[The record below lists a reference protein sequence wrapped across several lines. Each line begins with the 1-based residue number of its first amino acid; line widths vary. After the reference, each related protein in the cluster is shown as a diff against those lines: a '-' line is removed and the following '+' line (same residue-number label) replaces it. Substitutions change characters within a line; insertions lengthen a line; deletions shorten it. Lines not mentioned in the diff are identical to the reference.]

1 MKKSLNV
8 KSIVVLTAICGVI
21 SLLLA
26 ATNALTA
33 PIIEKNQNAAANE
46 ALLVVMP
53 NGTGFEQM
61 DLSSYTLPSTV
72 TEAYKEANGGHV
84 IKLTTTGYG
93 SGFVIMCGVNADGTV
108 SGAVCLSSNET
119 LGYEKTFG
127 ENFTGKNSEGVEAVD
142 TISGATKTTAAY
154 RGAVKDA
161 INAATILG
169 GGSVDIRSE
178 EEILMDNLTAAL
190 PAGEGK
196 FTKLFLTE
204 VIEGIDAVYTAD
216 NGKGAVCII
225 GEQFVGVDESGAVV
239 SGAEGDTAANVSA
252 QMAILKASVETELD
266 LTAYS
271 GLPSTLV
278 SATKTETGNYVLNVK
293 GAGYGINGGDEY
305 HPASGE
311 YIYIKVSMTKDGK
324 IIDCLTLS
332 QAETPNIGDACADE
346 AFYGQFVGKTE
357 ADYEAVDGISGATL
371 TTNGYKKAILRAFE
385 SVKILEGGAG
395 NEE

>member
-33 PIIEKNQNAAANE
+33 PIIEKNQAAAANE

-53 NGTGFEQM
+53 DGTDFEKM
-61 DLSSYTLPSTV
+61 DLSSYELPATV
-72 TEAYKEANGGHV
+72 TEAYKEAGGGHV
-84 IKLTTTGYG
+84 VKLTTTGYG

-108 SGAVCLSSNET
+108 SGAVCLSSNDT
-119 LGYEKTFG
+119 LGHEKTFG
-127 ENFTGKNSEGVEAVD
+127 ENFTGKNSETVEAVD
-142 TISGATKTTAAY
+142 VISGATKTTAAY
-154 RGAVKDA
+154 RNAVKDA

-216 NGKGAVCII
+216 NGKGSVCVI
-225 GEQFVGVDESGAVV
+225 GEQFVGVDETGAVV
-239 SGAEGDTAANVSA
+239 SGAEGDAAANVSA
-252 QMAILKASVETELD
+252 QMAILNASEETEID
-266 LTAYS
+266 LTAYAD
-271 GLPSTLV
+271 LPSALV
-278 SATKTETGNYVLNVK
+278 SATKTATGNYVLTVK
-293 GAGYGINGGDEY
+293 GAGYGINGGDDY

-324 IIDCLTLS
+324 IIDCLTVS
-332 QAETPNIGDACADE
+332 QAETPNFGDACADE
-346 AFYGQFVGKTE
+346 SFYGQFVGKTE
-357 ADYEAVDGISGATL
+357 ADYESVDGISGATL